1 MDDKLQISFTKDI
14 SFNKSIHIKQP
25 LFAVNK
31 VRRLGIHPRN
41 VKSLTRPHLIRIIY
55 LSKDSRKLHIS
66 NLAFC
71 THAHKIRRTIY
82 NIYNFELYTI
92 HTMNYIKYF

>member
-14 SFNKSIHIKQP
+14 SVNKSIHIKEP

-31 VRRLGIHPRN
+31 VRRLGIYPRN
-41 VKSLTRPHLIRIIY
+41 VKSLARPHLIRIIY

-66 NLAFC
+66 NLTFC
-71 THAHKIRRTIY
+71 THARK
-82 NIYNFELYTI
+82 
-92 HTMNYIKYF
+92 NYIYIYIYI